1 MGTTSFASFAIREA
15 LIEAMVGDL
24 LGPADGEDEIVDEQ
38 NVRGRYLVGILAPP
52 PPPATPVRARRR
64 PRPTRVPGSTAR
76 MGWPRARPSRPR

>member
-38 NVRGRYLVGILAPP
+38 NVRGRYLVWSMVTLAP
-52 PPPATPVRARRR
+52 ACCMQSKKCLALAMFRLHQKMYWA
-64 PRPTRVPGSTAR
+64 SC
-76 MGWPRARPSRPR
+76 PSLSGP